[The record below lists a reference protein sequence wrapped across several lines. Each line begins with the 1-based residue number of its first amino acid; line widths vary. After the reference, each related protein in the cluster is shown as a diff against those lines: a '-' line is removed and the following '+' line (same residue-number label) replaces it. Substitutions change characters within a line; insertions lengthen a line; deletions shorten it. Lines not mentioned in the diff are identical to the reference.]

1 MRAIPDLTRRVLL
14 RVPST
19 PGLGRASDPP
29 GASSERMVTNDT
41 LQLSPARRGRRPHP
55 ILRTTP
61 GPGCSLSADETGAG
75 LATMLPADKPKASL
89 LRVVGPSGALD
100 VWLGDAGD
108 DSALEADVRDVSARG
123 IAGLPALAMALGDV
137 ATRHK
142 LEVRVIPR
150 MDSAGSSV
158 LVLFGDRTYR
168 AK

>member
-1 MRAIPDLTRRVLL
+1 
-14 RVPST
+14 
-19 PGLGRASDPP
+19 
-29 GASSERMVTNDT
+29 
-41 LQLSPARRGRRPHP
+41 
-55 ILRTTP
+55 
-61 GPGCSLSADETGAG
+61 
-75 LATMLPADKPKASL
+75 MLPADKTKASL

-100 VWLGDAGD
+100 VWLGAAGD

-158 LVLFGDRTYR
+158 LVLFGNRTYR